1 MSVDVEVHEDTREV
15 KTTFVQM
22 VGPVE
27 ILLVTIGGDSVGE
40 YDALCS
46 ECDDHAAMAAT
57 RTQAIDGA
65 YFHWRT
71 QHEEWC

>member
-1 MSVDVEVHEDTREV
+1 MDTEVTEYQREV

-46 ECDDHAAMAAT
+46 ECDEHAAMAAS
-57 RTQAIDGA
+57 RTEAIDGA

-71 QHEEWC
+71 QHDYWT